1 MSLYNAPFGSEDHPY
16 CAWLGNSGVSDEPFL
31 YDCKVCGDTVG
42 DEDCKLV
49 KGEIVCNECIKWYGM
64 DEIEKIIDW
73 SNQRTFSDK

>member
-16 CAWLGNSGVSDEPFL
+16 CPWHGNSGVSDEPFL

-42 DEDCKLV
+42 DEDCELV
-49 KGEIVCNECIKWYGM
+49 KGKIVCNECIKGYGM

-73 SNQRTFSDK
+73 SNRRTFSDK